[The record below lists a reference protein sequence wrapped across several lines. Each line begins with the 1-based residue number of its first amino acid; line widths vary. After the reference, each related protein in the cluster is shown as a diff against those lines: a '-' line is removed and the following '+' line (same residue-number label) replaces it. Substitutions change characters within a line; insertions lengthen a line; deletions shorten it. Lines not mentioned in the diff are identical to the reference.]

1 MMRILVLLLAAVLAA
16 APVQALTVILYARAD
31 SAAMHRARLLARA
44 FGPVWVD
51 LDLQPGQPWR
61 RAIAQRVCAADRVVV
76 VWSQYAAGSVELA
89 AEWRQAL
96 ACGRRVV
103 PVLLDASPL
112 PPELGARQA
121 VDWR

>member
-1 MMRILVLLLAAVLAA
+1 MMRPLVLLLALVLASG
-16 APVQALTVILYARAD
+16 PVSALTVILYARAD
-31 SAAMHRARLLARA
+31 EASMQRARSLARA
-44 FGPVWVD
+44 YGPVWVD

-61 RAIAQRVCAADRVVV
+61 RAIAGRLCGADRVLVI
-76 VWSQYAAGSVELA
+76 WSQAAAGSVELA

-103 PVLLDASPL
+103 PVLLDAAPM
-112 PPELGARQA
+112 PPELGAWQA